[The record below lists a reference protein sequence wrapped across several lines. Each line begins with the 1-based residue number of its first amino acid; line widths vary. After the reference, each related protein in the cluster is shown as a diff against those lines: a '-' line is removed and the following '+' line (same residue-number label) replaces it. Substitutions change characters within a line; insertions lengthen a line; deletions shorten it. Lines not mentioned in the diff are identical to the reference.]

1 MRTNCILL
9 IIKLIALGEQMDEKE
24 LSDIYHEV
32 LTCLDSLL
40 TKNDPLAVAGC
51 MLAQS
56 LGVYRTAMDDDEFDK
71 LMLAIYE
78 RRNEVKPFSSNTRSL
93 H

>member
-1 MRTNCILL
+1 
-9 IIKLIALGEQMDEKE
+9 MDKEE
-24 LSDIYHEV
+24 LSDVYEEV
-32 LTCLDSLL
+32 LKCLDSLL
-40 TKNDPLAVAGC
+40 INSDPLAVAGC

-56 LGVYRTAMDDDEFDK
+56 LGVYRTIMDDDEFDK

-78 RRNEVKPFSSNTRSL
+78 RKDEVQPFASSKGSL

>member
-1 MRTNCILL
+1 
-9 IIKLIALGEQMDEKE
+9 MDKEE
-24 LSDIYHEV
+24 LSGIYEEV
-32 LTCLDSLL
+32 LKCLDSLL
-40 TKNDPLAVAGC
+40 TTNDPLAVAGC

-56 LGVYRTAMDDDEFDK
+56 LGVYRTVMDEDEFDK

-78 RRNEVKPFSSNTRSL
+78 RKDEVRPFGSSKENL

>member
-1 MRTNCILL
+1 
-9 IIKLIALGEQMDEKE
+9 MDKEE
-24 LSDIYHEV
+24 LSDVYEEV
-32 LTCLDSLL
+32 LKCLDSLL
-40 TKNDPLAVAGC
+40 VTNDPLAVAGC

-56 LGVYRTAMDDDEFDK
+56 LGVYRTVMDEDEFDK

-78 RRNEVKPFSSNTRSL
+78 RKDEVKPFNTSKGSL